1 VRASR
6 KSASNKKFSRNE
18 KFFENRRLEPPKIPY
33 CETYSIVFS
42 QCVING
48 AGRRIFA
55 KSLLIDFQKACDLLY
70 KLPANLSAVALAK
83 VEARAPAHGGVNSG
97 EGEAYQNKINSLWW
111 YLLNDARTFF
121 EENS

>member
-1 VRASR
+1 MRASR

-83 VEARAPAHGGVNSG
+83 VEARPPAHGGVNSG